1 MKSRVLEPIMINGLE
16 LPNRV
21 VVPAMLTHY
30 CNEDGILTEK
40 NYSYHVRR
48 AKGGWGLVITED
60 YAISDGAASSFKVPG
75 IWSEDQIASNEE
87 LTRRVHNAGGRIAA
101 QLFHAGRV
109 AYKRHVGPSS
119 LPDPNVQ
126 GVVHTLATS
135 EIDQI
140 IEDFAQAAQNA
151 KKAGF
156 DAIEIHGA
164 HGYLINQFLSPFSN
178 KRSDEYGGSVRNRA
192 RLACE
197 VVRAVRVRVG
207 EEFPILFRMSVDEY
221 LPGGLSVCESQAI
234 ARLLEEAG
242 VDCLHCSQGVISDN
256 SCIIPSFRTAKAAYV
271 SNAAAIREVVSV
283 PVIAVGRINSFEIA
297 ESVLEEGAA
306 DMVAMGRAS
315 LVDPDALRKYAEGR
329 ADDIRHCIACLQGC
343 IGENRKGG
351 FVHCALDPM
360 TGMEDEY
367 AWEDVEIPKK
377 VLVVGGGVA
386 GCEAAI
392 VAASRG
398 HDVTLVEKASVL
410 GGQWRLAAS
419 AVGKADFAGFVFW
432 QQHILEQLGVNVLLD
447 TPLTQSLIDEG
458 EYEVVVDATG
468 GTELM
473 PPIEGIGDSG
483 YVTAYDVFERGLVT
497 GGVAAVIGGGLSGA
511 EIAEHLAVHG
521 AKEVHVFE
529 MRDSIA
535 CDADAVEAAELMD
548 SLDNLG
554 VKCHVGARVTEVSD
568 GRILYFSDDA
578 EEEVDGVDFIVLA
591 CGVRPVGIPDEIS
604 LREARLH
611 VVGDASSPKDGY
623 HNIREG
629 FEVGLAL

>member
-1 MKSRVLEPIMINGLE
+1 MVH
-16 LPNRV
+16 
-21 VVPAMLTHY
+21 A
-30 CNEDGILTEK
+30 
-40 NYSYHVRR
+40 
-48 AKGGWGLVITED
+48 LV
-60 YAISDGAASSFKVPG
+60 
-75 IWSEDQIASNEE
+75 
-87 LTRRVHNAGGRIAA
+87 
-101 QLFHAGRV
+101 
-109 AYKRHVGPSS
+109 
-119 LPDPNVQ
+119 
-126 GVVHTLATS
+126 TS
-135 EIDQI
+135 EIEQI

-151 KKAGF
+151 KEVGF
-156 DAIEIHGA
+156 DAVEIHGA

-178 KRSDEYGGSVRNRA
+178 KRSDEYGGSVRNRV

-197 VVRAVRVRVG
+197 VVRATRVRVG

-221 LPGGLSVCESQAI
+221 LPGGLSVRESQAI
-234 ARLLEEAG
+234 AGYLEEAG

-256 SCIIPSFRTAKAAYV
+256 SHIIPSFRTAKAAYAG
-271 SNAAAIREVVSV
+271 NAAAIREVVSV
-283 PVIAVGRINSFEIA
+283 PVIAVGRINSFEVA
-297 ESVLEEGAA
+297 ESVLEEGSA

-315 LVDPDALRKYAEGR
+315 LADPDAPRKYAEGR
-329 ADDIRHCIACLQGC
+329 ADEIRHCIACLQGC

-360 TGMEDEY
+360 TGMENEY
-367 AWEDVEIPKK
+367 VWKDVQTSEK

-398 HDVTLVEKASVL
+398 HDVTLVEKAAVL

-432 QQHILEQLGVNVLLD
+432 QQHILEQLGVKVLLD

>member
-1 MKSRVLEPIMINGLE
+1 
-16 LPNRV
+16 
-21 VVPAMLTHY
+21 MLTHH
-30 CNEDGILTEK
+30 CDEDGVLTEK
-40 NYSYHVRR
+40 NHAYHVRR
-48 AKGGWGLVITED
+48 ARGGWGLVITEG
-60 YAISDGAASSFKVPG
+60 YAISDGAAASSKVPG
-75 IWSEDQIASNEE
+75 IWNEEQIASNVE
-87 LTRRVHNAGGRIAA
+87 LVRRVHDAGGRIAA
-101 QLFHAGRV
+101 QLFHTGRV
-109 AYKRHVGPSS
+109 ALKRHVGPSP
-119 LPDPNVQ
+119 LPDPVVQ
-126 GVVHTLATS
+126 GEVHVLTTS

-140 IEDFAQAAQNA
+140 VEDFAQAARNA
-151 KKAGF
+151 KEAGF

-178 KRSDEYGGSVRNRA
+178 KRCDEYGGSTRDRA
-192 RLACE
+192 RFACE
-197 VVRAVRVRVG
+197 VVRAVRARVG

-221 LPGGLSVCESQAI
+221 LPGGLCVRESQTI
-234 ARLLEEAG
+234 ARCLEEAG
-242 VDCLHCSQGVISDN
+242 VDCLHCSQGVISD
-256 SCIIPSFRTAKAAYV
+256 SSRIIPSFRTGKAAYA
-271 SNAAAIREVVSV
+271 SNAAAIRKVVSV

-297 ESVLEEGAA
+297 ESVLEEGSA

-315 LVDPDALRKYAEGR
+315 LADPDALRKYGDGHV
-329 ADDIRHCIACLQGC
+329 DDIRHCIACLQGC

-367 AWEDVEIPKK
+367 LWKDAEIPKR

-392 VAASRG
+392 VAARRG
-398 HDVTLVEKASVL
+398 HDVTLVEKAPVL

-419 AVGKADFAGFVFW
+419 AVGKADFTSFLHW
-432 QQHILEQLGVNVLLD
+432 QHHALEQLDVKVLLN
-447 TPLTQSLIDEG
+447 TPLTQALVDEG

-468 GTELM
+468 SREFV
-473 PPIEGIGDSG
+473 PPIEGMGGSG
-483 YVTAYDVFERGLVT
+483 YLTAYDVFERGLVT

-535 CDADAVEAAELMD
+535 ADADEVEATELAASFD
-548 SLDNLG
+548 RLG
-554 VKCHVGARVTEVSD
+554 VRSHVGVQVKNMSD
-568 GRILYFSDDA
+568 YRIRYLCGGV
-578 EEEVDGVDFIVLA
+578 EKEVDGVDLIVLA
-591 CGVRPVGIPDEIS
+591 CGVRSVGIPDEVD
-604 LREARLH
+604 LRGARLH

-629 FEVGLAL
+629 FEIGLAL